1 MMAKNVAEIM
11 AREVITL
18 KRSDSLKFGKDIM
31 NQKRV
36 RHFPVVEDGK
46 LVGVVS
52 QRDLFRASP
61 ASALRYEEKTEKAFL
76 DNLSV
81 KGVINE
87 ALVTVSPDTPIT
99 EAARLM
105 VDKKIGCLPVVEHE
119 KLVGLVT
126 ETDFLKVLAEG

>member
-1 MMAKNVAEIM
+1 MMVKTVGEIM

-36 RHFPVVEDGK
+36 RHFPVVEGGMV
-46 LVGVVS
+46 VGVVS
-52 QRDLFRASP
+52 QRDLFRASL
-61 ASALRYEEKTEKAFL
+61 ASVLRYDENIEKAFL

-87 ALVTVSPDTPIT
+87 APVTVSPDTAIT

-126 ETDFLKVLAEG
+126 ETDFLKMLAEG

>member
-1 MMAKNVAEIM
+1 MKVKTVGEIM
-11 AREVITL
+11 TREIITL

-31 NQKRV
+31 TQKRV

-46 LVGVVS
+46 VVGVVS
-52 QRDLFRASP
+52 QRDLFRASL
-61 ASALRYEEKTEKAFL
+61 ASTLRYEEKIEKAFL
-76 DNLSV
+76 DNLSIR
-81 KGVINE
+81 GVTNE
-87 ALVTVSPDTPIT
+87 SPVTVSPDTAIT

-126 ETDFLKVLAEG
+126 ETDFLIVLAEG

>member
-1 MMAKNVAEIM
+1 MVKTVGEIM

-31 NQKRV
+31 TQKRV

-46 LVGVVS
+46 VVGVVS
-52 QRDLFRASP
+52 QRDLFRASL
-61 ASALRYEEKTEKAFL
+61 ASALRYEEKIEKAFL
-76 DNLSV
+76 DNLSI
-81 KGVINE
+81 KGVTNE
-87 ALVTVSPDTPIT
+87 SPVTVSPDTAIT